1 MKYLKRNGNQGL
13 LMPWIILD
21 LTDRQVSLPDLMN
34 SHGARLNRL
43 QFLHLS
49 PESYSSDYKL
59 LTDVKYEQFPH
70 VSIVNQ
76 RKECCIFSQS
86 KYFISSIC
94 YLEEYMTSSG
104 KNRKPFQDNDTA
116 ISLFMAHWPPLV
128 SIT

>member
-1 MKYLKRNGNQGL
+1 
-13 LMPWIILD
+13 MPWIVLD

-34 SHGARLNRL
+34 SHGARLVRL

-76 RKECCIFSQS
+76 RKGAFFLRASTLS
-86 KYFISSIC
+86 
-94 YLEEYMTSSG
+94 
-104 KNRKPFQDNDTA
+104 
-116 ISLFMAHWPPLV
+116 PPCV
-128 SIT
+128 IWRNI